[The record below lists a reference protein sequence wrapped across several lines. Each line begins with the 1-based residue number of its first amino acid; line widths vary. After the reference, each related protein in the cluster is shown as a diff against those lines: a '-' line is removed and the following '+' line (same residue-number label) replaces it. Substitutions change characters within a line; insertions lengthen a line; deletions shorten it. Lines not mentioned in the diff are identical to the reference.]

1 MPSTRRWPGSD
12 WNGGR
17 HQIGRVAGIKSEYM
31 AALNWNPQQCRR
43 LANQH
48 SRYRALDIVRR
59 RGREVAYDDL
69 PEQADDTPDALAQ
82 LECAHNAE
90 ALHRGLQEM
99 DVHQRRLVT
108 LAFMDG
114 LTHTE
119 LAVYV
124 DRPVGTVKSSIRRSL
139 RVGPRS
145 FCGLT
150 ELSKHEPN

>member
-1 MPSTRRWPGSD
+1 
-12 WNGGR
+12 
-17 HQIGRVAGIKSEYM
+17 M

-69 PEQADDTPDALAQ
+69 PEQLDDTPDALAQ
-82 LECAHNAE
+82 LECAHSAE
-90 ALHRGLQEM
+90 VLHRSLRELDG
-99 DVHQRRLVT
+99 DRRRLLT

-119 LAVYV
+119 LACMWTG
-124 DRPVGTVKSSIRRSL
+124 R
-139 RVGPRS
+139 
-145 FCGLT
+145 
-150 ELSKHEPN
+150 